1 MTKYR
6 KITKSTNTRKTL
18 MSKEAAPTKS
28 F

>member
-1 MTKYR
+1 
-6 KITKSTNTRKTL
+6 